1 MTAADRQL
9 IEWVQA
15 RGTWLGATSLAVG
28 YLLAKARDPERQW
41 SPKLVREC
49 EAVLAGL
56 RTHRMQELGRAAAT

>member
-1 MTAADRQL
+1 MTDADRQL
-9 IEWVQA
+9 IEWIQA

-49 EAVLAGL
+49 EAILAGL
-56 RTHRMQELGRAAAT
+56 RAHRAHELGLAVAK